1 MGMKYQAHLSQEHC
15 PCPSLTTAKTLFP
28 LRFMQL
34 KVLETECS
42 LYNLELCFYSTL
54 VQLTKI
60 IENPCE

>member
-42 LYNLELCFYSTL
+42 
-54 VQLTKI
+54 
-60 IENPCE
+60 